1 MRISVQSHEY
11 SGDPKDP
18 RREMERH
25 LVQSAYLVQDQFL
38 KLVINFD
45 DAADL
50 QCTSST
56 PNSIGFIFEQDQEW
70 QGSYETEVHI
80 IGETPDEIEL
90 IKRNQ
95 FRQDSKGQLVVALLP
110 WSDSDDGVELASWDN
125 VSE

>member
-11 SGDPKDP
+11 SGDPKDQ
-18 RREMERH
+18 RTEMGWH

-56 PNSIGFIFEQDQEW
+56 PDSIGFIFEQDQEW
-70 QGSYETEVHI
+70 CGSYETEVTL

-90 IKRNQ
+90 IKGNQ
-95 FRQDSKGQLVVALLP
+95 FRQKEKGQMVIAILP
-110 WSDSDDGVELASWDN
+110 WLDPNEATELAAWG
-125 VSE
+125 